1 MPFRASTASAPTQPT
16 PTRAPRCWRRR
27 SASSAATILCGRH
40 AGRTGGAFTLTTR
53 LQGTG
58 RCRAPAPFTTSP
70 GRRRLRSMRRGGS
83 AWSPRG
89 CVRRPLSTAST
100 SSRCTSGSPAAS
112 CSSWRRSAGPGSR
125 STSRSSTSARSCRCR
140 RSSSTCAPRSRR
152 PSARSRTR
160 ARSPPDRRSVLYA
173 RQLSQEAPE
182 LLDLARIEG
191 GEDLLRRLVG
201 DGLSTI
207 EHPLPLSRQMDRVL
221 AAIPRMRPALRVS
234 ELLELVDDGHHRAWV
249 DERTLRELLLSQS
262 LLSGDQ
268 SHDAE
273 MGGTQPEVLQRFGE
287 HRRGPPPVPREKE
300 PGRARE
306 RLWRGTVESHLD
318 GRQSRD

>member
-100 SSRCTSGSPAAS
+100 SSRCTSGNPAAS

-125 STSRSSTSARSCRCR
+125 STS
-140 RSSSTCAPRSRR
+140 

-201 DGLSTI
+201 DGLSTS

-221 AAIPRMRPALRVS
+221 AAIPRMRPAQRVS